1 MPNNS
6 ERRGFAIPIDVL
18 VIAVLTIMI
27 AGAFSLVSAERRSV
41 ADQKSQI
48 SAFRIAEQGLEL
60 YLVRRDSL
68 LAGTPGYTKVPLQ
81 NCPNGTV
88 CRDSVRIP
96 MTGGYADVSLTRIRP
111 VRGSQSGLYVV
122 RSKGVETVGAYAGT
136 PQAVRTVAQ
145 YVLWEPAQM
154 QVLAGWTALT
164 GLQKN
169 GNAGT
174 LGGVDLCGDSAARAG
189 VVVPYEAGYG
199 GKDVAVGNPP
209 IDTIPGPDSVAI
221 DWNGIVNLGSITPT
235 ITIPGGVWPTGA
247 LQSAYNDTSST
258 YYPII
263 RVNGDFVLPGSGT
276 GMLIVTGSLTLHGNV
291 GWRGVLLVG
300 DDITSDGVNG
310 TQFGVQ
316 GATVS
321 GLNTKL
327 DTYVP
332 GSIDESFANGTKKY
346 NYNSCEVAKATT
358 TMGALVTLRNTWVD
372 NWVEY

>member
-1 MPNNS
+1 MLNNN
-6 ERRGFAIPIDVL
+6 ERRGFAIPIAIL

-27 AGAFSLVSAERRSV
+27 AGGFSLVSAERRSV

-60 YLVRRDSL
+60 FLVRRDSL
-68 LAGTPGYTKVPLQ
+68 MQGKPSYSKVPGAV
-81 NCPNGTV
+81 PDTV
-88 CRDSVRIP
+88 VINVP
-96 MTGGYADVSLTRIRP
+96 GGYAEVTLTRIRP
-111 VRGSQSGLYVV
+111 VRGSQSGLYVA
-122 RSKGVETVGAYAGT
+122 RSRGVETANAYAGS

-145 YVLWEPAQM
+145 YVLWEPASM
-154 QVLAGWTALT
+154 QVLAGWTALS

-174 LGGVDLCGDSAARAG
+174 LGGIDLCGDSAAVAG
-189 VVVPYEAGYG
+189 VVVPVNPGYT
-199 GKDVAVGNPP
+199 GKTVAVGNPP
-209 IDTIPGPDSVAI
+209 VDSVAPDSVAI
-221 DWNGIVNLGSITPT
+221 DWNGIVNGNLITPT
-235 ITIPGGVWPTGA
+235 LTIPPASWP
-247 LQSAYNDTSST
+247 SAAMTASFADTSSR

-263 RVNGDFVLPGSGT
+263 RVNGNFALPTSGT
-276 GMLIVTGSLTLHGNV
+276 GMLIVTGTLTVNGST
-291 GWRGVLLVG
+291 GWRGVILVG
-300 DDITSDGVNG
+300 DDITSNG
-310 TQFGVQ
+310 NNSIQ

-327 DTYVP
+327 GTYIP
-332 GSIDESFANGTKKY
+332 DPSTANGTKQY